1 MFLHN
6 VHYWLK
12 LSLTEEERGT
22 FFRGIE
28 ALMKLESVRCA
39 WFGAPAERGDPAAER
54 DYTHA
59 LVLGLD
65 GEAGHDAFQADP
77 KHHAIRNRIGGS
89 WEKILI
95 YDVEC

>member
-12 LSLTEEERGT
+12 PDLTDSERDA
-22 FFRGIE
+22 FFEGID
-28 ALMKLESVRCA
+28 ALMKLASVRCA
-39 WFGAPAERGDPAAER
+39 WFGTPAKRGDPDAER

-65 GEAGHDAFQADP
+65 DEAGHDAFQADP
-77 KHHAIRNRIGGS
+77 EHDAIRNRIGGS